1 MSKASLRDKNY
12 VQWIESI
19 EDCLAIC
26 NTRDGCKLHKGPVGE
41 ETKKKLPDFILVDS
55 GKLINTTFVQYLEED
70 KNTEC
75 ISIFA
80 KSFNPSHAYTSES
93 VCKKHNVELYNILQ
107 THFGSK

>member
-1 MSKASLRDKNY
+1 MSGGSLRDKKY

-41 ETKKKLPDFILVDS
+41 ESKKKLPDFILVDS
-55 GKLINTTFVQYLEED
+55 GKLINASFVQSLEEN
-70 KNTEC
+70 KKTEC

-80 KSFNPSHAYTSES
+80 KSFNPSNAYTAES